1 MGLDMSLGSLPR
13 LSHAKSPSLSAENP
27 TGGKGQD
34 GPATE
39 GIRLRPD
46 AMRCQIDQWFGE
58 GRWPEGAGFDEARE
72 FGVGWKVSPNII
84 IGPDQRQ
91 RGDPACQDDNGSGR
105 QRRIT
110 VGIGAKSS
118 P

>member
-34 GPATE
+34 APATE
-39 GIRLRPD
+39 GIR
-46 AMRCQIDQWFGE
+46 
-58 GRWPEGAGFDEARE
+58 
-72 FGVGWKVSPNII
+72 
-84 IGPDQRQ
+84 
-91 RGDPACQDDNGSGR
+91 GDRACQDDNGSGR

-118 P
+118 PWRLMRKFNWRREALNTLTLCVVGEVRINWHSV